1 MTSKTINHIVWW
13 IPFTKL
19 RNDFRNYLRFKYLP
33 YIPCLDIG
41 LVKSFRK
48 CIKEDKNFLSKYINL
63 IKNFDYDSF
72 KILNNIVAKVCNY
85 NNIEE
90 EFYFNFYETKELN
103 KFIMEYPKKIK
114 KVDKNNYSYDKYI
127 LPKNH
132 FEIEVFY
139 DKSGMNYIKN
149 INQVKN
155 KNIIDAGG
163 YIGDSAIVF
172 SDYTDKNIYSFE
184 PFLQNYNLMLKTIE
198 LNKKNNIIPVNMA
211 LGNENKEISIYS
223 NSDTANSGLS
233 I

>member
-63 IKNFDYDSF
+63 IKNFDYDSV
-72 KILNNIVAKVCNY
+72 KILNDIVAKVCNY

-114 KVDKNNYSYDKYI
+114 N
-127 LPKNH
+127 
-132 FEIEVFY
+132 
-139 DKSGMNYIKN
+139 
-149 INQVKN
+149 
-155 KNIIDAGG
+155 
-163 YIGDSAIVF
+163 
-172 SDYTDKNIYSFE
+172 
-184 PFLQNYNLMLKTIE
+184 
-198 LNKKNNIIPVNMA
+198 
-211 LGNENKEISIYS
+211 
-223 NSDTANSGLS
+223 
-233 I
+233 